1 MFRKNYFIFVLMVA
15 AILIGNTAVF
25 AQDSATISGRVQ
37 MTDDKG
43 AKTPMPNLLVEAYRT
58 DTAKVEPVS
67 AKTDEK
73 GDFKIENLPSGK
85 TFALAVS
92 GQRIEA
98 SVVTDVKS
106 GATDV
111 AVAVKS
117 GNGSQPSAD
126 AVRQSLL
133 AAGKLQVSAEEKAE
147 TEKALKAIEERNS
160 KSEQTNVVT
169 KRAVEEGN
177 KAFNDKNYD
186 VAIGKFEEGYQAD
199 TKFLGSAPTFLNN
212 KGIALKMRGLEYHNK
227 NVTSGENKEA
237 KIENY
242 NKAVKDFGDGIDTYY
257 ASWNLLKNATDAEKS
272 STQGFQEN
280 KMRTLSGARDL
291 LDIAVKTEKADPE
304 KIDKAKELIEAYVNF
319 ETDKA
324 KKYEAQ
330 AILANYYRFAG
341 NFDSAIAEF
350 RKILAVSPKE
360 PGALFGLGISLI
372 STGYN
377 DDGSIKKPVIQEGVN
392 LLQRFKDVA
401 SDEKFKRDLADATS
415 TLNDQK
421 VANNITPKN

>member
-1 MFRKNYFIFVLMVA
+1 MFRKNYLIYVLMIA
-15 AILIGNTAVF
+15 SILIGTTAVF

-58 DTAKVEPVS
+58 DTAKVEPIS

-92 GQRIEA
+92 GQGIEA

-106 GATDV
+106 GASDV
-111 AVAVKS
+111 AVSVKP
-117 GNGSQPSAD
+117 GNGNQPSAD

-133 AAGKLQVSAEEKAE
+133 AAGKLELSAEEKAE
-147 TEKALKAIEERNS
+147 TEKAVKAIEEKNV
-160 KSEQTNVVT
+160 KAEQTYVIT
-169 KRAVEEGN
+169 KRAIEEGN
-177 KAFNDKNYD
+177 KAFNNKNYD
-186 VAIGKFEEGYQAD
+186 VAIAKFEEGYQAD
-199 TKFLGSAPTFLNN
+199 TKFVGSAPTFLNN
-212 KGIALKMRGLEYHNK
+212 KGIALKMRGLDYHNK
-227 NVTSGENKEA
+227 SVTSGEDKEA

-242 NKAVKDFGDGIDTYY
+242 NKSVKDFGDGIDAYH
-257 ASWNLLKNATDAEKS
+257 ASWMLLKNATDAEKS

-291 LDIAVKTEKADPE
+291 LDIAVKAEKADPE
-304 KIDKAKELIEAYVNF
+304 KTAKAKELIEAYADF
-319 ETDKA
+319 ESDKA
-324 KKYEAQ
+324 KKAEAQ
-330 AILANYYRFAG
+330 AILGNYYRFAG
-341 NFDSAIAEF
+341 DFDSAIAEF
-350 RKILAVSPKE
+350 RKVLAVSPKE

-377 DDGSIKKPVIQEGVN
+377 DDGTIKKAVIQEGIN
-392 LLQRFKDVA
+392 LLDRFKDVA
-401 SDEKFKRDLADATS
+401 SPEKHKRELADATS
-415 TLNDQK
+415 TINDQK
-421 VANNITPKN
+421 VANSITPKN